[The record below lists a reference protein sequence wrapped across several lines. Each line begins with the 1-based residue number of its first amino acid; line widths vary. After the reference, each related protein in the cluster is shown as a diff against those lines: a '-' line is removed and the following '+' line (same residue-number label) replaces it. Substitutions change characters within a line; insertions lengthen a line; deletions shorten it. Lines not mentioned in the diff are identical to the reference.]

1 MNKYVLFVLLILATN
16 VYASSGVEKKNID
29 SKNSSEFVVA
39 TDENLEKLNINESTY
54 NKIVKEYYKDEIS
67 LIGDE
72 FSQKLLIAQN
82 LNNTY
87 IFILNSS
94 VNCGSV
100 GCHSKVFSIDAINNY
115 HFIGTGYVYD
125 CDYFKDNIYRCF
137 SL

>member
-16 VYASSGVEKKNID
+16 VYASSEVEKKNID
-29 SKNSSEFVVA
+29 SKNSFEFVVA

-115 HFIGTGYVYD
+115 HFIGTGDVYD
-125 CDYFKDNIYRCF
+125 CDYFKDHIYRCF

>member
-1 MNKYVLFVLLILATN
+1 MRVQELKR
-16 VYASSGVEKKNID
+16 KNID

-39 TDENLEKLNINESTY
+39 TDENLEKLGLNKSIY
-54 NKIVKEYYKDEIS
+54 DKIVDEYFKDEASI
-67 LIGDE
+67 LGKE

-115 HFIGTGYVYD
+115 HFIGTGDVYD

>member
-1 MNKYVLFVLLILATN
+1 MNKYVLFVFLILATN

-39 TDENLEKLNINESTY
+39 TDENLEKLNISESTY

-100 GCHSKVFSIDAINNY
+100 GCGGVMSENK
-115 HFIGTGYVYD
+115 TGKSENLRY
-125 CDYFKDNIYRCF
+125 
-137 SL
+137 